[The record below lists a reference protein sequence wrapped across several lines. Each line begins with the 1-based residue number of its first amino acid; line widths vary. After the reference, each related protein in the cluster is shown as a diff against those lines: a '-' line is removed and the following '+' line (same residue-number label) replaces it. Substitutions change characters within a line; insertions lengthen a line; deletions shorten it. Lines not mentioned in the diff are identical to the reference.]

1 MTDESVETKGKDWK
15 FKAEKRK
22 LTPQEEQWKKTAFRI
37 MAFFLILF
45 VAQILV
51 YTFAWSF
58 NDWVC
63 VLIIFIVLVMPGYL
77 SNAGMLIV
85 GGGKP
90 MDGGRMAKDGR
101 RLFGPGKTWR
111 GFIGGPLFI
120 GIPIALGIHL
130 IFFLTWPQIE
140 AFTTEMFTAEGVYD
154 LFARDPEAAV
164 NLFKMYLVGARG
176 DETLLIG
183 FFRVLGRVICISYA
197 TSLGDLIGS
206 WSKRRIGRK
215 RGEPVWLVDQLDF
228 IFFVLLAALPF
239 VVIDL
244 DFLTIVIFSL
254 IFTPSLTVIA
264 NSITYFLGHK
274 SVPY

>member
-1 MTDESVETKGKDWK
+1 MAEQDKETKEKEWK
-15 FKAEKRK
+15 FKAERRK

-51 YTFAWSF
+51 YTFVWSF

-90 MDGGRMAKDGR
+90 IDGGRMAKDGR

-111 GFIGGPLFI
+111 GFIGGPLFV
-120 GIPIALGIHL
+120 GIPIALGIHA
-130 IFFLTWPQIE
+130 IFYFTWPQIE
-140 AFTTEMFTAEGVYD
+140 DYIIEMFSAGGIYD
-154 LFARDPEAAV
+154 LFARDPNDAV
-164 NLFKMYLVGARG
+164 ELFKLYLVGAHT
-176 DETLLIG
+176 EESLLTG
-183 FFRVLGRVICISYA
+183 FFRILPRVISVSYA
-197 TSLGDLIGS
+197 TALGDLLGS
-206 WSKRRIGRK
+206 WMKRRLGRK

-228 IFFVLLAALPF
+228 IFIVLLASLPF
-239 VVIDL
+239 VTINM